1 MYGYFNPRSHEGS
14 DLVGSGP
21 WRYPPDFNPRSHEG
35 SDDGVKNW
43 EQNLTISIHAP
54 TRGATFRI
62 LVPNLCKRFQSTL
75 PRGERLLDTILAH
88 LTKIISIHAPT
99 RGATETAEKIYKK
112 YGDFNP
118 RSHEGSDDTPLHQKL
133 SPCQFQSTLPR
144 GERLLCVDI

>member
-54 TRGATFRI
+54 TRGATRRRSRRLRRLRNFNPRSHEGSDTFEN
-62 LVPNLCKRFQSTL
+62 PECK
-75 PRGERLLDTILAH
+75 LLL
-88 LTKIISIHAPT
+88 ISIHAPT
-99 RGATETAEKIYKK
+99 RGATALICADRVARN
-112 YGDFNP
+112 DFNP
-118 RSHEGSDDTPLHQKL
+118 RSHEGSDRQTSGQR
-133 SPCQFQSTLPR
+133 TLTA
-144 GERLLCVDI
+144 